1 MPAVVTSGARII
13 MLDSLLTS
21 NAAWAAWG
29 LLGAVV
35 AFGAIAALGNCYIRF
50 LQKRYMGQYIREDG
64 PQSHHSKAGTPTLG
78 GLLILLGAALG
89 TLVVSLL
96 NPGQMLTMPVWI
108 TLLSGLIFGALG
120 FSDDYLKIAK
130 KHNKGIT
137 GYTKLAIQAGFG
149 AVIGLYLLTY
159 QDRSSVNVFYKT
171 ALELGLFY
179 PLFSAFTVAATSN
192 AVNITDGLDGLA
204 SWTTLITFIAT
215 SVILATT
222 GYPELS
228 IIALTLAGACAGFL
242 LFNRHPARIFMGDTG
257 SLALGGLFGTMMVLG
272 DAELWTPLVGVIY
285 VAECLSVILQV
296 ISFKTTGKRI
306 FKMAPLHHHFELTG
320 MHETQVVVMFS
331 LAQFS
336 GCLLGLYIN
345 QL

>member
-1 MPAVVTSGARII
+1 
-13 MLDSLLTS
+13 MLDSLLASET
-21 NAAWAAWG
+21 AWAVWG
-29 LLGAVV
+29 LLGAAV
-35 AFGAIAALGNCYIRF
+35 AFGFIAALGNPYITF

-78 GLLILLGAALG
+78 GLLILLGAAVG
-89 TLVVSLL
+89 IIVVSIF
-96 NPGQMLTMPVWI
+96 NKDQMLSMPVWI
-108 TLLSGLIFGALG
+108 TVLSGIVFGALG

-149 AVIGLYLLTY
+149 AVIGLYLFGY
-159 QDRSSVNVFYKT
+159 QDRSSINLYYKN
-171 ALELGLFY
+171 AIEIGLFY
-179 PLFSAFTVAATSN
+179 PIFSAFTVTATSN
-192 AVNITDGLDGLA
+192 AINITDGLDGLA
-204 SWTTLITFIAT
+204 SWTTLITLAASSI
-215 SVILATT
+215 VLATT

-257 SLALGGLFGTMMVLG
+257 SLALGGIFGTMMVLG
-272 DAELWTPLVGVIY
+272 DAEMWVPFLGIIY
-285 VAECLSVILQV
+285 VAECLSVIMQV

-306 FKMAPLHHHFELTG
+306 FKMAPLHHHFELCG
-320 MHETQVVVMFS
+320 MHETKVVLMFS
-331 LAQFS
+331 AVQFA
-336 GCLLGLYIN
+336 GCLIGLYIN